1 MQSAYKKGHAHMR
14 HLNILTA
21 AFLVATIGFAV
32 AQTANKGLTPGKGN
46 PDQAGTSKSGSG
58 TSTSGGKDATGD
70 RGRDAMP
77 DSNINVKPLD
87 QQNRNQ
93 NGSPK

>member
-1 MQSAYKKGHAHMR
+1 MR
-14 HLNILTA
+14 HLSILTA
-21 AFLVATIGFAV
+21 SFLVAMSGIAI

-46 PDQAGTSKSGSG
+46 PDAAGTSTSGSG

-70 RGRDAMP
+70 KGRDAMP

-87 QQNRNQ
+87 QQNKNQ

>member
-1 MQSAYKKGHAHMR
+1 MKRLG
-14 HLNILTA
+14 ILSA
-21 AFLVATIGFAV
+21 AFLVAMSGFAT

-46 PDQAGTSKSGSG
+46 PHPAGTSTSGSG

-70 RGRDAMP
+70 QGRDAMP

-87 QQNRNQ
+87 QQNRKE